1 MRSRTLRQGGQRP
14 AAFTSVRP
22 SLRALR
28 CAKLRASGNDDDS
41 LQNKFFGDEDPST
54 SGQISQS
61 SSADAKGDFSID
73 SVNPFALGRQ
83 ARAAFDDIWTQVT
96 RVAQPNRSYIF
107 DDVLQPEAEETT
119 QFANTTVL
127 VVGATGRV
135 GRILTRKLLLRGY
148 KVKALVRKRDGAE
161 VVPEA
166 VELVEGDVGDN
177 RDVQAAMR
185 GVDKVS

>member
-1 MRSRTLRQGGQRP
+1 
-14 AAFTSVRP
+14 
-22 SLRALR
+22 
-28 CAKLRASGNDDDS
+28 
-41 LQNKFFGDEDPST
+41 
-54 SGQISQS
+54 
-61 SSADAKGDFSID
+61 
-73 SVNPFALGRQ
+73 
-83 ARAAFDDIWTQVT
+83 
-96 RVAQPNRSYIF
+96 
-107 DDVLQPEAEETT
+107 
-119 QFANTTVL
+119 
-127 VVGATGRV
+127 V